1 MTTTSEPAS
10 ANADAS
16 VTPYTNLN
24 ELRAEY
30 ARLIEARRTN
40 GANGSDASPALL
52 QQAADFI
59 RRGAAAGV
67 FIDNPDDRR
76 GAQSLLDF
84 WSNALYRAG
93 VEPPDATLA
102 EFDFLLAPELPDE
115 PCPYRGLEA
124 FREANSEFFFG
135 REHLVTELVERL
147 QHERLLALVGSSG
160 SGKSSIVFGGL
171 LPRLRAG
178 EGATWRYVTMVP
190 GAEPL
195 ANLARVVP
203 ALAGG
208 ADTNSLDLTVKS
220 KLLFAEED
228 FRRESS
234 YLADLADT
242 TGKAPVVLAVDQFE
256 EAFTLCHDD
265 AARKAFVDQLI
276 GLVQSP
282 NARHIVIL
290 TMRSDYV
297 DGVARLPEF
306 KPLFDAAQVDV
317 RAMGIDELRA
327 AIEKPAERVGLKFD
341 EGIVNNLIETI
352 LGEQAGLPLLQ
363 FTLLKLWNAR
373 QRNRITREVYDQV
386 GDPRKA
392 LGRSAEAFYNS
403 LIPEKQNTLRLILM
417 RMVQPDLEGGREFTS
432 SRIPLAEAFALGEPK
447 DRVEDVL
454 HRLIFE
460 ERLVKLSGVA
470 DPDPNVPLADL
481 AERNGNGSGAGGDV
495 PQIEVAHEALVR
507 NWPLLVAWLDETR
520 VELRE
525 RRTLTDAARRW
536 RDSGRD
542 AALLT
547 WRGRAL
553 EEAETYRNLSEAERE
568 FVQACRAAVQREEQ
582 EKEAARQRE
591 LQQARALAEEQRLR
605 ANEQDKA
612 NRSLRS
618 RLIGLLAFA
627 AMAAVLA
634 MLALVARSNAEAA
647 RSLAQVEADNALRA
661 KATAEAAQAAA
672 VQLQV
677 TTDAA
682 KQSAEAQATAA
693 FLAKATAEVA
703 ATVAVSQS
711 QKAEAERQR
720 AVMAELRAKAGA
732 LAVASDSQRV
742 IDVEGSLLKAVEAVT
757 TTGAGEPPLLD
768 AVAALRDALGQP
780 FPRLKLRGHI
790 GPIIDARF
798 SNDGALVATAG
809 ADGTVRLWDVQT
821 GAQTGELVGDASL
834 VNSVQ
839 FSPDDRVILTA
850 GDDGTVRL
858 FDVAARREIS
868 ALKDVDAPVFSAR
881 FSPNGQLVVAAG
893 SDPLAR
899 IWDIA
904 SGQVVTRLQGHAAAV
919 VFASFSPDGQ
929 RVVTASDD
937 GTARVWRVA
946 DGSPVGSPFGVPGGA
961 PVKVAAFSPDGRL
974 IFTGNADGL
983 GQLWDAERGR
993 PVGDL
998 IAHAEPIRSA
1008 DFSRDGEQLITA
1020 GEDGRANVWRVAD
1033 RALIQ
1038 LPREVERLFAAQLS
1052 PDGRMALTGGTDG
1065 IGLIW
1070 QLRPSDTAVALVGH
1084 RDAVNSAVYSPDGV
1098 QLLTAS
1104 DDGTARVWDAEGKE
1118 IAALQHP
1125 NAPLLNEAQFSPDGK
1140 RIVTSS
1146 VDKTAV
1152 VWDVAGRAPITAL
1165 VGHDDTVLSAAFSP
1179 DGALVATASA
1189 DRTGRIWDAATGAL
1203 KHVLDGHEDIVDGV
1217 VFVQDGNIVATSSR
1231 DGTVKLWDVAT
1242 GDLQQTLRAE
1252 DNIGGLLCLS
1262 ISADGAHIAVGG
1274 DDGSVWLWQADGSDA
1289 RKIEGVG
1296 FAVNGVA
1303 FSPDGRFVV
1312 TGSSLPAVDI
1322 YDVVTGEFVGQL
1334 PQAQE
1339 RVLGVAFSPDGKY
1352 ILSASG
1358 DKTAKAQLWRLE
1370 DLLATAQALT
1380 Q

>member
-1 MTTTSEPAS
+1 MTTIPPPVNVS
-10 ANADAS
+10 
-16 VTPYTNLN
+16 PYANLN

-40 GANGSDASPALL
+40 GSDPSPELL
-52 QQAADFI
+52 AQAADFI

-102 EFDFLLAPELPDE
+102 EFDFSLAPELPDE

-135 REHLVTELVERL
+135 REQLVTELIERL

-171 LPRLRAG
+171 LPRLRSG

-220 KLLFAEED
+220 KLLFAEEG

-234 YLADLADT
+234 YLTDLADA
-242 TGKAPVVLAVDQFE
+242 TGKTPVVLVVDQFE
-256 EAFTLCHDD
+256 EVFTLCHDD
-265 AARKAFVDQLI
+265 ATRKAFVNQLI
-276 GLVQSP
+276 GLVQTP

-373 QRNRITREVYDQV
+373 QRNRITKEVYDQI
-386 GDPRKA
+386 GDPRRA

-403 LIPEKQNTLRLILM
+403 LIPEKQNTLRLMLM

-460 ERLVKLSGVA
+460 ERLVKLSGVV

-481 AERNGNGSGAGGDV
+481 AERNGSGAGGDV

-507 NWPLLVAWLDETR
+507 NWPLLVAWLDEAR

-536 RDSGRD
+536 RDAGRD

-553 EEAETYRNLSEAERE
+553 EEAEGYRNLSEAERE
-568 FVQACRAAVQREEQ
+568 FVQACRAEVQREEQ
-582 EKEAARQRE
+582 AKEAARQRE

-605 ANEQDKA
+605 AEEQAKA

-627 AMAAVLA
+627 AIAAVLA
-634 MLALVARSNAEAA
+634 VLALVARSNAETA
-647 RSLAQVEADNALRA
+647 RGQAQVEADNALRA
-661 KATAEAAQAAA
+661 KETAEAAQAAA
-672 VQLQV
+672 VELQV

-693 FLAKATAEVA
+693 FFAKATAEVA

-711 QKAEAERQR
+711 QMAEAERQR
-720 AVMAELRAKAGA
+720 AVAAELLTKAGA
-732 LAVASDSQRV
+732 LVVESDSKRLTDIEV
-742 IDVEGSLLKAVEAVT
+742 SLRKAVEAIT
-757 TTGAGEPPLLD
+757 TTESFTLVYD
-768 AVAALRDALGQP
+768 AVDALRNALGQP
-780 FPRLKLRGHI
+780 YPRLKLRGHI

-798 SNDGALVATAG
+798 SNDGRLVATAG
-809 ADGTVRLWDVQT
+809 VDGTVRLWDAQT
-821 GAQTGELVGDASL
+821 GAPSGELSIGAAL
-834 VNSVQ
+834 VNSVH
-839 FSPDDRVILTA
+839 FSSDDRRIVAA
-850 GDDGTVRL
+850 GDDGAVRV
-858 FDVAARREIS
+858 FDVVGRREIT
-868 ALKDVDAPVFSAR
+868 ALKDADASVFGAR
-881 FSPNGQLVVAAG
+881 FSPDGRLVVAAG

-904 SGQVVTRLQGHAAAV
+904 SGQVVTRLEGHTAAV

-929 RVVTASDD
+929 RVITASDD

-946 DGSPVGSPFGVPGGA
+946 DGAQLGAPLGVPNGA
-961 PVKVAAFSPDGRL
+961 PVKVAVFSPDGRL
-974 IFTGNADGL
+974 IVTGNADGL
-983 GQLWDAERGR
+983 GQLWDAEQGR
-993 PVGDL
+993 PIGDL
-998 IAHAEPIRSA
+998 IGHTGVIRSA
-1008 DFSRDGEQLITA
+1008 GFSRNGEQLITA
-1020 GEDGRANVWRVAD
+1020 GEDGRTLIWRVAD
-1033 RALIQ
+1033 RSSVK
-1038 LPREVERLFAAQLS
+1038 LPQELEMLFAAQLS
-1052 PDGRMALTGGTDG
+1052 PDGRLALTAGTEG
-1065 IGLIW
+1065 VGLIW
-1070 QLRPSDTAVALVGH
+1070 QLRLSDTAVALSTH
-1084 RDAVNSAVYSPDGV
+1084 RDAVNSAVYSPDGA

-1104 DDGTARVWDAEGKE
+1104 DDGTARLWDADGKE
-1118 IAALQHP
+1118 IATLQHP

-1152 VWDVAGRAPITAL
+1152 MWDAASRAPITTL
-1165 VGHDDTVLSAAFSP
+1165 VGHDDTVLIATFSP

-1203 KHVLDGHEDIVDGV
+1203 KHVLMGHEDIVDGIA
-1217 VFVQDGNIVATSSR
+1217 FVQDGNIVATSSR
-1231 DGTVKLWDVAT
+1231 DGTVKLWDAAT
-1242 GDLQQTLRAE
+1242 GDLQRTLRAE
-1252 DNIGGLLCLS
+1252 GNVGGWSCLAV
-1262 ISADGAHIAVGG
+1262 SADGAQIAAGG
-1274 DDGSVWLWQADGSDA
+1274 DDSSIWVWNADGSGG
-1289 RKIEGVG
+1289 RTVG
-1296 FAVNGVA
+1296 GRGFPVNSLA
-1303 FSPDGRFVV
+1303 FSPDGKFLVSGTSEPALDIIDLEADAFLGR
-1312 TGSSLPAVDI
+1312 LPPVK
-1322 YDVVTGEFVGQL
+1322 
-1334 PQAQE
+1334 E
-1339 RVLGVAFSPDGKY
+1339 RVLGVSFSPDGKY
-1352 ILSASG
+1352 ILSAMADG
-1358 DKTAKAQLWRLE
+1358 AVKAQLWRLE
-1370 DLLATAQALT
+1370 DLLATAQTLT